1 MHSPNVMKIYD
12 GGVRHLS
19 LRQRFD
25 KSGCGDNLL
34 CMNGE
39 SSAKLEL
46 EHYLVW
52 PTIEW
57 LRNNPTGFVIFRV
70 KWCGTN
76 DRWMD
81 FVRYWDN
88 MIAKNG
94 GEVTSD
100 VESSTAK
107 FWRIN
112 SVPLIDMAQG
122 KIIIESATQGF
133 RGIQLGGY

>member
-1 MHSPNVMKIYD
+1 
-12 GGVRHLS
+12 
-19 LRQRFD
+19 
-25 KSGCGDNLL
+25 
-34 CMNGE
+34 
-39 SSAKLEL
+39 
-46 EHYLVW
+46 
-52 PTIEW
+52 
-57 LRNNPTGFVIFRV
+57 
-70 KWCGTN
+70 
-76 DRWMD
+76 MD